1 MHAHNPGCRPK
12 LDAKPS
18 RFTQRE
24 KTKTMSYPANKFL
37 ACLIGLMAATY
48 AYGDNVKKTVKIIEP
63 NKPVTSVQPAA
74 IDTEKFELGAY
85 VGLLSVEDFNT
96 NPVTGVSFSYHIS
109 KRFLAQV
116 NYATSTVDNAAFED
130 VAGNDFLS
138 DYDFTY
144 TNLLAGYKV
153 LDGRSFFG
161 KRHKFNS
168 SIYVLAGISSV
179 SFGGTDETGM
189 AFGASYRAVVTDWM
203 TLNLD
208 VRDTMVDI
216 SLNNNTKK
224 THNTEMV
231 IGVNALF

>member
-1 MHAHNPGCRPK
+1 
-12 LDAKPS
+12 
-18 RFTQRE
+18 
-24 KTKTMSYPANKFL
+24 MSYPAKKFL
-37 ACLIGLMAATY
+37 ACLIGLMAANF
-48 AYGDNVKKTVKIIEP
+48 AYGDNGKKPVKIIEP

-85 VGLLSVEDFNT
+85 AGLLSVEDFNT
-96 NPVTGVSFSYHIS
+96 NPVTGLSFNYHIS

-116 NYATSTVDNAAFED
+116 NYGTSTVDNAAFED

-168 SIYVLAGISSV
+168 AIYILAGIASV
-179 SFGGTDETGM
+179 SFGDNDETGM

-208 VRDTMVDI
+208 VRDTMVDV